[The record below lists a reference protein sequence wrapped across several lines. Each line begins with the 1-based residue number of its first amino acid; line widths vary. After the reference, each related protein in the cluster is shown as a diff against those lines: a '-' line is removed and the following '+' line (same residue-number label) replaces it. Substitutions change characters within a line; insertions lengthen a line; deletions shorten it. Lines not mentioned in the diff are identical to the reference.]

1 MLIVSRQTVSLRMIS
16 LLMILSAYDWL
27 AKPQALSACIC
38 FAKPLHLSASILIRM
53 LMIGGGSAGNKL
65 GQNFIGLP
73 IAKIRNLT
81 IILVAG
87 EGISRINLVHGE
99 HCNVASNPN

>member
-1 MLIVSRQTVSLRMIS
+1 MLFRS
-16 LLMILSAYDWL
+16 
-27 AKPQALSACIC
+27 
-38 FAKPLHLSASILIRM
+38 SASILIRM
-53 LMIGGGSAGNKL
+53 LMIGGGFASSKL

-99 HCNVASNPN
+99 HCNVAFDPN